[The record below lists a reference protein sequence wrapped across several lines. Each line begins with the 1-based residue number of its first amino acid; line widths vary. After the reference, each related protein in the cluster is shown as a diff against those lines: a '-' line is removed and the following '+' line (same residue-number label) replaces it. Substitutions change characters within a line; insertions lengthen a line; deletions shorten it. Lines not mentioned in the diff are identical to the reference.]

1 MRCAIFHP
9 GLHSLMEQRDWNELP
24 IHCLVEI
31 FGRVGIESLVET
43 IPLVCKYWYDATFYP
58 QCWEQLIFT
67 KSRCLQCSKPPKPR
81 LELDEDSWS
90 DLCLMMPL
98 DYTKYADDSVDK
110 FLQFAIKRSHGLVTT
125 IVFHPESLLK
135 AGQIAWM
142 AQRCPSLKQLVLP
155 RYLSYVI
162 NFEVSN
168 SICNWK
174 ELEAL
179 QIASLIGLKKT
190 IANISKHCHNF
201 NHLSIYVPWLDA
213 DVALAI
219 ASQLPHIKTL
229 DLRLSAIERNDLIV
243 ILKGCQ
249 ELEQLDVSKFKGVAG
264 DQEVQELASRIRV
277 FKHEGSRASCLHQ

>member
-1 MRCAIFHP
+1 M
-9 GLHSLMEQRDWNELP
+9 
-24 IHCLVEI
+24 
-31 FGRVGIESLVET
+31 
-43 IPLVCKYWYDATFYP
+43 
-58 QCWEQLIFT
+58 
-67 KSRCLQCSKPPKPR
+67 
-81 LELDEDSWS
+81 
-90 DLCLMMPL
+90 
-98 DYTKYADDSVDK
+98 
-110 FLQFAIKRSHGLVTT
+110 
-125 IVFHPESLLK
+125 
-135 AGQIAWM
+135 
-142 AQRCPSLKQLVLP
+142 
-155 RYLSYVI
+155 I

-168 SICNWK
+168 SICNWR

-201 NHLSIYVPWLDA
+201 NHLSIYVPWFDG

-229 DLRLSAIERNDLIV
+229 DLRYSAIERDDLIV

-264 DQEVQELASRIRV
+264 DQEIQELASRIRV